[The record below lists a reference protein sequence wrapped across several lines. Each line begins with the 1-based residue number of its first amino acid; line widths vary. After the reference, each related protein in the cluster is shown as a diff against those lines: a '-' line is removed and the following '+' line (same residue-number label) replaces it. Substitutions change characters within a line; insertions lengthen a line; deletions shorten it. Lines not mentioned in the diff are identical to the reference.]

1 MECHR
6 QSTGKVKNDF
16 PVYGDKYIK
25 MRNIDVLDYYK
36 QNTDIEITDLFKFLY
51 QSCMG
56 CEHLVSDFDKALAWI
71 EDEYSRAFDDDLPPV
86 ESLDGDFCRV
96 HLKAMKNKDSLKD
109 LCEVFILSSK
119 RQQDGIKRLENELN
133 RLVALIDSKELDF
146 PKNEMLH
153 AIEQWRSQGFP
164 AIHHSESFRKKHNPA
179 YRVIAKEHL
188 NKLDINLYANN

>member
-1 MECHR
+1 
-6 QSTGKVKNDF
+6 
-16 PVYGDKYIK
+16 

-71 EDEYSRAFDDDLPPV
+71 EDEYTRAFDDDLPPV
-86 ESLDGDFCRV
+86 EALDGGFCRV

-119 RQQDGIKRLENELN
+119 KQQDGIERLENELK
-133 RLVALIDSKELDF
+133 RLVVFADNKELKFSKSEVLD
-146 PKNEMLH
+146 
-153 AIEQWRSQGFP
+153 AIEQWRNQGFP
-164 AIHHSESFRKKHNPA
+164 AIHHSENFRKKYNPA
-179 YRVIAKEHL
+179 YRVIAKEYL
-188 NKLDINLYANN
+188 NRLNISQ